1 MAKSIVGL
9 DIGHGVLRGAEV
21 SIGGRGRPKLLRLHE
36 VTFPVDAAREGEVME
51 QDVLVRA
58 MKHLWSGG
66 KFGTKEVV
74 IGIGNQRVLTRDLAV
89 PKVPLDR
96 IRELLPFQVQDQLPI
111 PVAEAVL
118 DFYPVS
124 EGVNETGPVI
134 NGLLVAAAKSAVL
147 DNVRAVQ
154 AAGLKLVDVDLIPF
168 ALSRALLHSESTS
181 GTVALVNVGAVTTSI
196 VVATDGIPKFV
207 RIIPSGG
214 QDITDALI
222 STNGTTAAA
231 ADQIK
236 GAQGLVRQA
245 YDAGSTSESE
255 TVFRATAEL
264 LSTIRASLAF
274 YATNRPNDP
283 IGGLVLAGGGSRL
296 RGFAAA
302 LEEVSRVRV
311 ELGNPTTRFVIGR
324 GVDTLTLPHR
334 LATMG
339 VAVGLT
345 LRSAA

>member
-9 DIGHGVLRGAEV
+9 DIGNGVLRGAEV
-21 SIGGRGRPKLLRLHE
+21 LAGGRGKPRLLRLHE
-36 VTFPVDAAREGEVME
+36 VTFPAEAAREGEVVE

-58 MKHLWSGG
+58 IKQLWSTG
-66 KFGTKEVV
+66 KFGTKDVV
-74 IGIGNQRVLTRDLAV
+74 IGIGNQRVLTRDLSV
-89 PKVPLDR
+89 PRVPLER
-96 IRELLPFQVQDQLPI
+96 IRELLPFQVQDHLPI

-147 DNVRAVQ
+147 ANVRAVQ
-154 AAGLKLVDVDLIPF
+154 AAGLNLIDVDLIPF
-168 ALSRALLHSESTS
+168 ALVRALLQGETTR

-196 VVATDGIPKFV
+196 VVATNGVPKFV

-214 QDITDALI
+214 QDISNALI
-222 STNGTTAAA
+222 STNGITAAA

-236 GAQGLVRQA
+236 GSQGLVRQS
-245 YDAGSTSESE
+245 YGAGSSSEGE
-255 TVFRATAEL
+255 TVFRAAEEL

-274 YATNRPNDP
+274 YATNRPHDP
-283 IGGLVLAGGGSRL
+283 IGGLVVTGGGSRL
-296 RGFAAA
+296 RGFAGA

-311 ELGNPTTRFVIGR
+311 DLGDPTARFTIGR
-324 GVDTLTLPHR
+324 GVDAVALPHR

-339 VAVGLT
+339 VAIGLT

>member
-9 DIGHGVLRGAEV
+9 DIGNGVLRGAEV
-21 SIGGRGRPKLLRLHE
+21 SLGGRGKPRLLRVHE
-36 VTFPVDAAREGEVME
+36 VTFPAEAAREGEVVE
-51 QDVLVRA
+51 QDVIVRA
-58 MKHLWSGG
+58 IKQLWSGG
-66 KFGTKEVV
+66 KFRTKDVV

-96 IRELLPFQVQDQLPI
+96 IRELLPFQVQDHLPI

-118 DFYPVS
+118 DFYPVF
-124 EGVNETGPVI
+124 EGVNESGPVI

-147 DNVRAVQ
+147 ENVYAVQ
-154 AAGLKLVDVDLIPF
+154 KAGLNLVDVDLIPF
-168 ALSRALLHSESTS
+168 ALTRALLQGEATR

-196 VVATDGIPKFV
+196 VVASGGVPKFV

-214 QDITDALI
+214 QDISNALMT
-222 STNGTTAAA
+222 TNGITAAA

-236 GAQGLVRQA
+236 GAQGLVRQS
-245 YDAGSTSESE
+245 YDAGSMGESE
-255 TVFRATAEL
+255 TVFRAAEEL

-274 YATNRPNDP
+274 YATNRPQDP
-283 IGGLVLAGGGSRL
+283 IQGLVLTGGGSRL

-311 ELGNPTTRFVIGR
+311 ELGDPTARFTVGR
-324 GVDTLTLPHR
+324 GVDSIALSHR